1 MSRTIPPVV
10 STTPTMRPGT
20 SISRCRRICLLAGT
34 LVLLANARALG
45 QVAAESVDT
54 VRARTV
60 LLQLESRWLA
70 ARDSATLSR
79 ILAPDFVHPVASGY
93 FLDRSQHIAWVVDHP
108 PDSTIDRRLADMRVR
123 FYGATA
129 IVTGMVIRSRGG
141 SEIGRNVFTDVFV
154 KRDHR
159 WQAVSAEETMVG
171 RHDREGQ

>member
-1 MSRTIPPVV
+1 MP
-10 STTPTMRPGT
+10 
-20 SISRCRRICLLAGT
+20 ISRYRGICLLAGA
-34 LVLLANARALG
+34 LALLANAGALG
-45 QVAAESVDT
+45 QVAPESVDT

-70 ARDSATLSR
+70 ARDSAALSR

-129 IVTGMVIRSRGG
+129 IVTGTVIRSRGG

-154 KRDHR
+154 KRDDR
-159 WQAVSAEETMVG
+159 WQAISAEETMV
-171 RHDREGQ
+171 RTYDRKGH